1 MMFKKK
7 KQMSYQIL
15 RNFLFGS
22 LTATVKA
29 SLLDTKIEPY
39 RLVPS
44 VLSPL
49 SVDFMKVAFLFM

>member
-1 MMFKKK
+1 
-7 KQMSYQIL
+7 MSYQIL

-22 LTATVKA
+22 LAATVKA

-49 SVDFMKVAFLFM
+49 PVDFMKVAFLFM